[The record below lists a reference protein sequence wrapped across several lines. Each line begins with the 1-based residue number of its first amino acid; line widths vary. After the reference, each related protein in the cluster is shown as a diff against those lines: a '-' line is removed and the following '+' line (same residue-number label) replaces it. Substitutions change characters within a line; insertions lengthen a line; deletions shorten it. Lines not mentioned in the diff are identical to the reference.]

1 MNVTHGARHNSLTAA
16 KLGSGTFVG
25 LTRTA
30 AVSGA
35 PPLKKQNVARLSGS
49 SECTSF
55 AERVGTKREDYCLLW
70 EWRNSQTRKNN
81 MSMTKPLQEILFGK
95 SLLWIK
101 RRRSFNLYCSCIGHL
116 RMVNFPPTIGRHKV
130 TATKRR
136 ASYEFCHPIIPTF
149 SIHSLKK
156 STRYF
161 RTVLQHAFSTCLEAL
176 PFRGRRP

>member
-1 MNVTHGARHNSLTAA
+1 MSQDLPGVASAPLLPRGRALNVRIIAYYGNGKIHKHE
-16 KLGSGTFVG
+16 KI
-25 LTRTA
+25 
-30 AVSGA
+30 
-35 PPLKKQNVARLSGS
+35 
-49 SECTSF
+49 
-55 AERVGTKREDYCLLW
+55 
-70 EWRNSQTRKNN
+70 
-81 MSMTKPLQEILFGK
+81 MSMTKPFQEILFGK